1 MQVHQLYIDVQYFF
15 WIEFKY
21 LMHWDRRCQDFE
33 MFFLC
38 YRTAKYKCKCNAI
51 GLFAICHNV
60 GIKFDQFVLVLGDL
74 GSQSFQIHIPH
85 FSIQIRLSHFVT
97 GMVVKC

>member
-1 MQVHQLYIDVQYFF
+1 
-15 WIEFKY
+15 
-21 LMHWDRRCQDFE
+21 MHWDRRCQDFE

-38 YRTAKYKCKCNAI
+38 YRVAKYKCKCNAI

-74 GSQSFQIHIPH
+74 VSQSFQIHIPH
-85 FSIQIRLSHFVT
+85 FSIQTRLSHFVT
-97 GMVVKC
+97 GMLDKITQTSVRPRGTMGGKKGWHQE

>member
-1 MQVHQLYIDVQYFF
+1 
-15 WIEFKY
+15 
-21 LMHWDRRCQDFE
+21 MHWDRRCQDFE

-74 GSQSFQIHIPH
+74 ESQSFQIHIPH